1 MSKIISRMSHSETDV
16 GEDVLEKV
24 VEETKPTTDTTTT
37 TTKVLRK
44 RKANT
49 TLLNKINLRQRIK
62 RNQTIHKRRKQRK
75 EDTIKSQLRKDK
87 IQKLTNLNHESTKS
101 CLLSPKRTYQ
111 AIYNEISYPK
121 TAILPDNEK
130 EWDNLKCV
138 EDMYD
143 EYGLTN
149 YIIKLHKQMTSV
161 YFMVRDLEYRYRGY
175 HL

>member
-1 MSKIISRMSHSETDV
+1 MSQTETD
-16 GEDVLEKV
+16 DVVNTLEEV
-24 VEETKPTTDTTTT
+24 MEETGSATDTTTN
-37 TTKVLRK
+37 TTKTPRK
-44 RKANT
+44 RKAPT
-49 TLLNKINLRQRIK
+49 TLLSKINLRK

-75 EDTIKSQLRKDK
+75 EDAIKSQIRKDK
-87 IQKLTNLNHESTKS
+87 IRKLANLNHESKKC
-101 CLLSPKRTYQ
+101 CLLSPKRTYE

-130 EWDNLKCV
+130 EWENLKDV

-143 EYGLTN
+143 EYGLIN

>member
-1 MSKIISRMSHSETDV
+1 MSQTK
-16 GEDVLEKV
+16 EDVLEDG
-24 VEETKPTTDTTTT
+24 VEEVITETKPTTDTNAT

-44 RKANT
+44 RKAP
-49 TLLNKINLRQRIK
+49 IVLRQRTLDFRKRLK
-62 RNQTIHKRRKQRK
+62 RNQTLHKKRVQKK
-75 EDTIKSQLRKDK
+75 EDKIKLQVRQDK
-87 IQKLTNLNHESTKS
+87 IKKINNLNHESKKC

-121 TAILPDNEK
+121 TTILPANEQ
-130 EWDNLKCV
+130 EWENLKSV

-143 EYGLTN
+143 EYGLIS

-161 YFMVRDLEYRYRGY
+161 YFMVRDLEYRYHGY

>member
-1 MSKIISRMSHSETDV
+1 MSQTQ
-16 GEDVLEKV
+16 EDDMGNTLEGV
-24 VEETKPTTDTTTT
+24 VEETPPTTDTIANI
-37 TTKVLRK
+37 TKTPRK
-44 RKANT
+44 RKAPAT
-49 TLLNKINLRQRIK
+49 ILNKINLRK

-75 EDTIKSQLRKDK
+75 EDTIKSQIRKDK
-87 IQKLTNLNHESTKS
+87 IKKLTNLSHESKKC
-101 CLLSPKRTYQ
+101 CLLSPKRTYE

-121 TAILPDNEK
+121 TAILPDNEE
-130 EWDNLKCV
+130 EWKNLKDV

-143 EYGLTN
+143 EYGLIN

>member
-1 MSKIISRMSHSETDV
+1 MSQTQ
-16 GEDVLEKV
+16 EDVVVNTLEEV
-24 VEETKPTTDTTTT
+24 MEETTPTTDTVTNA
-37 TTKVLRK
+37 TKALRK
-44 RKANT
+44 RKAPAT
-49 TLLNKINLRQRIK
+49 ILNKIKLRK
-62 RNQTIHKRRKQRK
+62 RNQMIHKKRVQKK
-75 EDTIKSQLRKDK
+75 EDTIKSQIRKDK
-87 IQKLTNLNHESTKS
+87 NQRLNDLNHESKKC
-101 CLLSPKRTYQ
+101 CLLSPKKTYQ
-111 AIYNEISYPK
+111 SIYNEISYPK

-130 EWDNLKCV
+130 EWENLKCV

>member
-1 MSKIISRMSHSETDV
+1 MSKLIIRMSQTETDV
-16 GEDVLEKV
+16 GDNVLEKV
-24 VEETKPTTDTTTT
+24 LEETNPTTDTTTT

-44 RKANT
+44 RKAT
-49 TLLNKINLRQRIK
+49 TTVLNKIKLRK

-87 IQKLTNLNHESTKS
+87 LQKLTNLNHESKKC

-130 EWDNLKCV
+130 EWENLKDV
-138 EDMYD
+138 V
-143 EYGLTN
+143 GR
-149 YIIKLHKQMTSV
+149 HV
-161 YFMVRDLEYRYRGY
+161 
-175 HL
+175 

>member
-1 MSKIISRMSHSETDV
+1 MSQTK
-16 GEDVLEKV
+16 EDVVDNTLEEV
-24 VEETKPTTDTTTT
+24 VEETTPTTDTNAT

-44 RKANT
+44 RKASPV
-49 TLLNKINLRQRIK
+49 LRQRTLEFRKRVK
-62 RNQTIHKRRKQRK
+62 RNQMIHKKRVQRK
-75 EDTIKSQLRKDK
+75 EDKIKLQVRQDK
-87 IQKLTNLNHESTKS
+87 IKKLTNLNHESKKC

-121 TAILPDNEK
+121 TTILPDNEK
-130 EWDNLKCV
+130 EWETLKSV

-143 EYGLTN
+143 EYGLTS

-161 YFMVRDLEYRYRGY
+161 YFMVRDLEYRYHGY